1 MQLRSNLDRAFLGIL
16 PNMDHLIFMKYKQAK
31 PVHKQIFNI
40 ITTDQPFI
48 YTDSFSGLGLMQK
61 KEEGAVGATDQI
73 YQMFYKRYIPY
84 TYTLLLEFSE
94 EAVEDDR
101 LGIIKKADIALGT
114 SAAATEDVL
123 AANTLNNAF
132 SSSYLGGDGKALCAA
147 DHPLEV
153 GTSKNTPTD
162 ASGSAVGTDFSF
174 TSLGLALIDW
184 ANYQKD
190 YRGQKVEVDPSYII
204 HPADLRLD
212 VLEVLNSTMRP
223 DTANNAT
230 NAIRDDYNLQ
240 PVTWK
245 RLTDSDAWFL
255 LAKPGQHE
263 INIVVRKS
271 FHTSHGTDDKCG
283 KAWTRGR
290 FRRDQGFSDWIGV
303 WGSPGQ

>member
-1 MQLRSNLDRAFLGIL
+1 MQLRSNLNRAFFGIL
-16 PNMDHLIFMKYKQAK
+16 PNMDHLIFMKYKEVK

-40 ITTDQPFI
+40 ITTDQPFV

-61 KEEGAVGATDQI
+61 KEEGEEGATDQI
-73 YQMFYKRYIPY
+73 YQMFSQRYTPY
-84 TYTLLLEFSE
+84 TYALLLEFSE

-123 AANTLNNAF
+123 ACNILNNAF
-132 SSSYLGGDGKALCAA
+132 ATTGPDGKVLCAT
-147 DHPLEV
+147 DHPLET
-153 GTSKNTPTD
+153 GTARNRPTT
-162 ASGSAVGTDFSF
+162 GTDFSH
-174 TSLGLALIDW
+174 TCLGLALIDW
-184 ANYQKD
+184 ANEQKT
-190 YRGQKVEVDPSYII
+190 YRGQKIESEPSYLV
-204 HPADLRLD
+204 HPADLKLD
-212 VLEVLNSTMRP
+212 VAEVLKSTMRS

-230 NAIRDDYNLQ
+230 NVIKDDYNIQ

-245 RLTDSDAWFL
+245 RLSDPDAWFL

-271 FHTSHGTDDKCG
+271 FHTSHGVDDKVG

-290 FRRDQGFSDWIGV
+290 FRRDQGFSDWVGV